1 MTLRCDIP
9 ASPHGAP
16 PGAALGRAATW
27 VVSMIIAG
35 GLLANVMQTVLTPL
49 PVAAL
54 LPPPPPVIAK
64 TPPVESRA

>member
-9 ASPHGAP
+9 GIPHGAP
-16 PGAALGRAATW
+16 PGAALGRPATW
-27 VVSMIIAG
+27 VLAIIIAA
-35 GLLANVMQTVLTPL
+35 GLLANVMPTVLTPL

-64 TPPVESRA
+64 TPVV

>member
-1 MTLRCDIP
+1 MIHRHDIP
-9 ASPHGAP
+9 GVPHGAP

-27 VVSMIIAG
+27 VMGMIIAA

-64 TPPVESRA
+64 TPAA